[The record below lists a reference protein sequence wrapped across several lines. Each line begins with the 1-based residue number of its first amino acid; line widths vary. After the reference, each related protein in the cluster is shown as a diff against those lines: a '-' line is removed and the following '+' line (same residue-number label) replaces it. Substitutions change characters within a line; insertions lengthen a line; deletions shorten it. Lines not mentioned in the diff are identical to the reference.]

1 MRYIRPR
8 IQQHKPGVMNKL
20 ELQYQH
26 RLELLKRAGE
36 IIHHR
41 FEPIKFRLADNT
53 SYKPDFMVTK
63 NDRIEFHEVKGF
75 MRDDANVKL
84 KVVAELFQNL
94 LSCSLHTKGRNGIL
108 NINNA
113 IHELRGM
120 K

>member
-84 KVVAELFQNL
+84 KVVAELFPEFAFL
-94 LSCSLHTKGRNGIL
+94 LVTYKGKEW
-108 NINNA
+108 
-113 IHELRGM
+113 HFEY